1 MDQLPEGRLG
11 MGRRIE
17 TRKNLLSMFHLRFI
31 SVVKYLPM
39 LWTGVRH
46 HPPGRNNKIFYYYLL
61 TTAVSK

>member
-1 MDQLPEGRLG
+1 

-46 HPPGRNNKIFYYYLL
+46 HPPGRTDKNLRRDSLITYHLL
-61 TTAVSK
+61 CA